1 MANLKSSYG
10 PISLKNPIMLSAADH
25 THNAEQIRQAIDAG
39 AAAVVPKTL
48 TNDPTF
54 MGESVVTRYRV
65 LDPNFRPVNG
75 RPPRGFSLISRGG
88 GMKTDEDNW
97 IEQIGEL
104 VEYAKPKDA
113 KIIASIWGS
122 IPWMIERAQQLEAVG
137 VAGIEIDVGCPH
149 LDGNKENNGEK
160 NIGSVTERTRGLE
173 AVVQAVK
180 IPVFYKVASR
190 SAADIK
196 NLIPQI
202 KAMGFAGATM
212 HNRYLGFI
220 PDIETGKP
228 IMDAYGGIGGSW
240 TLPLTLYSVYQAR
253 MADPTFPMCGTNGAC
268 SAEDVLRFLMTGT
281 SAVEICSI
289 VLTTGYDI
297 ITKVI
302 RDLEQYLD
310 RRGIENISELVGVA
324 ADSALSRPQIKAIKE
339 CASID
344 EDKCIRCG
352 TCVKRCPWGALSFKD
367 GKVKVLKRDLD
378 QYSNYHISGCLGCGL
393 CTTLCPKEAISLI
406 NR

>member
-1 MANLKSSYG
+1 MANLETSYG
-10 PISLKNPIMLSAADH
+10 PIELKNPVLLSAADH
-25 THNAEQIRQAIDAG
+25 THHAEQIRMAIDAG

-65 LDPNFRPVNG
+65 LDTNFRPVNG
-75 RPPRGFSLISRGG
+75 KPPRGFSLISRGG
-88 GMKTDEDNW
+88 GMKTDEDDW
-97 IEQIGEL
+97 ITQIGEL
-104 VEYAKPKDA
+104 VEYGRPKGA

-122 IPWMIERAQQLEAVG
+122 IPWMVERARQLEAVG

-160 NIGSVTERTRGLE
+160 AIGTVAERTQGLD
-173 AVVQAVK
+173 AVVRAVSV
-180 IPVFYKVASR
+180 PVFYKVASR
-190 SAADIK
+190 SASDVK

-212 HNRYLGFI
+212 HNRYLGFV
-220 PDIETGKP
+220 PDVETGKP

-253 MADPTFPMCGTNGAC
+253 LADPDFPMCGTNGAC
-268 SAEDVLRFLMTGT
+268 NAEDIIRFLMTGT

-289 VLTTGYDI
+289 VLTTGYEV
-297 ITKVI
+297 ITRII
-302 RDLEQYLD
+302 RDIEEYLD
-310 RRGIENISELVGVA
+310 RKGIENLTDIIGVA
-324 ADSALSRPQIKAIKE
+324 TKNALSRPQIKAIKE

-344 EDKCIRCG
+344 VEKCVACG
-352 TCVKRCPWGALSFKD
+352 TCVRRCPWGALSMEE

-378 QYSNYHISGCLGCGL
+378 QYSNYHILGCLGCGL

-406 NR
+406 PR